1 MKTILQ
7 VVDRQPAPP
16 LLPILRSQQQG
27 EILALLLGDPDLEL
41 SLTEI
46 AARTGAPHP
55 SVYREVQ
62 RAEQAGLVTT
72 RKRGNT
78 RLVRANTASPYYAG
92 LAEVLTRAFGVPAVL
107 AEALK
112 PVKGIAAAYIY
123 GSWAARHEGQTGQR
137 PVGDVDVLILGEP
150 DRDQLY
156 DALSPAETRL
166 GRPVQA
172 TIRDPAW
179 LESGTGAFHDTV
191 IRRPMLRLA
200 LSHS

>member
-1 MKTILQ
+1 MKTTIQ
-7 VVDRQPAPP
+7 IVDRQPAPP
-16 LLPILRSQQQG
+16 LMPILRSQQQG

-46 AARTGAPHP
+46 AARTGTPHP
-55 SVYREVQ
+55 SVHREVQ
-62 RAEQAGLVTT
+62 RAEQVGLVTT
-72 RKRGNT
+72 RKIGNT

-112 PVKGIAAAYIY
+112 PVGGIAAAYIY

-137 PVGDVDVLILGEP
+137 PVGDIDVLILGEP

-156 DALSPAETRL
+156 SALSAAEVRL

-172 TIRDPAW
+172 TIRGLTW
-179 LESGTGAFHDTV
+179 LETGTGAFHDTV
-191 IRRPMLRLA
+191 ASRPMLRLP
-200 LSHS
+200 LPSS

>member
-1 MKTILQ
+1 
-7 VVDRQPAPP
+7 VDRRPTPS

-27 EILALLLGDPDLEL
+27 EVLALLLGDPDLEL

-46 AARTGAPHP
+46 AARTGTPHP
-55 SVYREVQ
+55 SVHREIQ
-62 RAEQAGLVTT
+62 RAEQAGLVTS
-72 RKRGNT
+72 RKIGST

-92 LAEVLTRAFGVPAVL
+92 LAEVLTRAFGVPVVL
-107 AEALK
+107 AEVLG
-112 PVKGIAAAYIY
+112 PLRGISAAYVY

-137 PVGDVDVLILGEP
+137 PVGDIDVLILGDP

-156 DALSPAETRL
+156 AALSAAEERL

-179 LESGTGAFHDTV
+179 LDSGTGSFHDTV
-191 IRRPMLRLA
+191 TSRPLVELA
-200 LSHS
+200 LTPT

>member
-1 MKTILQ
+1 M
-7 VVDRQPAPP
+7 DRHPAPP

-27 EILALLLGDPDLEL
+27 EILALLLGDPGLEL

-55 SVYREVQ
+55 SVYREIQ

-72 RKRGNT
+72 RKLGNT

-92 LAEVLTRAFGVPAVL
+92 LADVLTRAFGVPAVL
-107 AEALK
+107 AEALR
-112 PVKGIAAAYIY
+112 PVEGITAAYIY
-123 GSWAARHEGQTGQR
+123 GSWAARHAGQPGQR
-137 PVGDVDVLILGEP
+137 PVADIDVLILGQP

-156 DALSPAETRL
+156 AALSTAEKRL

-172 TIRDPAW
+172 TIRDPDW
-179 LESGTGAFHDTV
+179 LDSGSGAFHDT
-191 IRRPMLRLA
+191 ITSRPLLKLPLPA
-200 LSHS
+200 